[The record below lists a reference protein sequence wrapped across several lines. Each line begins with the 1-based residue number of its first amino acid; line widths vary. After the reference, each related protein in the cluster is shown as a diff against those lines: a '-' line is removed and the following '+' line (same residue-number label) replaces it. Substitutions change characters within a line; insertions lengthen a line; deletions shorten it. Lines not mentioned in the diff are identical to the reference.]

1 MHFGG
6 EGRHKH
12 SYIVTFICSA
22 HGVGCGCGLR
32 QIQRTEEDNDRQ
44 DCRYGWMDKQ
54 RGVDTDTLTKG
65 QIS

>member
-1 MHFGG
+1 MCVLGG

-44 DCRYGWMDKQ
+44 DYRYRWMDKQ
-54 RGVDTDTLTKG
+54 QGVDTETH
-65 QIS
+65 